1 MMGKLPSLG
10 IWWFFLCVVNFSFPF
25 CIGFFREILILRV
38 LLNWNFYLIVYLIII
53 CFLRRAY
60 SLNLF
65 AYIQHGRRGVNE
77 IKFYINVIKEFIVL
91 LVHSYPLVLF
101 IFNILVYIYLNS
113 LKKILICGIKDI

>member
-1 MMGKLPSLG
+1 M
-10 IWWFFLCVVNFSFPF
+10 
-25 CIGFFREILILRV
+25 
-38 LLNWNFYLIVYLIII
+38 
-53 CFLRRAY
+53 
-60 SLNLF
+60 NLF

-77 IKFYINVIKEFIVL
+77 IKFYISIVKEFIVL